1 LGVKTPRRSRLGYF
15 AVAAAAILWAIGGTF
30 ARTLLDRGASAV
42 ELTAARAWI
51 TVLGV
56 GAFVVLRRRNWP
68 WEEVRR
74 PRSIIMLIAFG
85 LSLAAANFTYYAAI
99 ALLPVAVAIVIQY
112 AAPAMVVAWKAVVAR
127 QRPSRRVIVALTL
140 ASAGVVLVSEVL
152 RTVTTGRSPLSA
164 AGIAVAFAS
173 AVAFCAY
180 VLFGE
185 TVGARLG
192 SERSVLTGFVIA
204 GVFWA
209 IVQIVRGRP
218 DTLLNSSFWPG
229 IIFLG
234 IVTTIAPFMLFL
246 WGLGVVSASPA
257 GIISTLEPV
266 SGALLAYV
274 WLRQSLSP
282 AQIAG
287 AIAVI
292 VGIALLQSDVK
303 PVPEA
308 KP

>member
-1 LGVKTPRRSRLGYF
+1 LGAKRLGYL

-56 GAFVVLRRRNWP
+56 GTFVVLRRRGWP
-68 WEEVRR
+68 WAELRQW
-74 PRSIIMLIAFG
+74 RSIAILVGFG
-85 LSLAAANFTYYAAI
+85 LALAAANFTYYAAI

-112 AAPAMVVAWKAVVAR
+112 TAPAMVVAWKSIVER
-127 QRPSRRVIVALTL
+127 QRPSRRVLIALVL
-140 ASAGVVLVSEVL
+140 ASAGVLLISEV
-152 RTVTTGRSPLSA
+152 VSVVMTGQSRLSA
-164 AGIAVAFAS
+164 VGIVLGLVS
-173 AVAFCAY
+173 AVAFSAY

-185 TVGARLG
+185 NVGRLIG
-192 SERSVLTGFVIA
+192 SERAVLAGFVIA
-204 GVFWA
+204 GTFWLV
-209 IVQIVRGRP
+209 VQIVRGRP
-218 DTLLNSSFWPG
+218 QTLLDSSFWPG
-229 IIFLG
+229 IVFLG
-234 IVTTIAPFMLFL
+234 VVTTIAPFMLFL

-266 SGALLAYV
+266 SGALLAYL
-274 WLRQSLSP
+274 WLGQALSMS
-282 AQIAG
+282 QIVG
-287 AIAVI
+287 AVAVI